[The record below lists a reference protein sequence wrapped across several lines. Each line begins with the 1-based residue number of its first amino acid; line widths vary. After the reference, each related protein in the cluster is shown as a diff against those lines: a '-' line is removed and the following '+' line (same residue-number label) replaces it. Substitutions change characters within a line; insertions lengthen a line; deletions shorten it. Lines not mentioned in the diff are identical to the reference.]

1 MSGADSGR
9 RGGVADVGG
18 PGVGQVSFLDQAL
31 WKQLNESTT
40 QLEFVRAW
48 LTLQCRMIP
57 HVERGVAVLEE
68 AENGTFTPVA
78 FWPDETAGTPDL
90 AAVVELA
97 LHERRGVVRGAG
109 APESSVASD
118 GYFAAYPFVVGEHL
132 YGGICVEIEKAA
144 KAQLRTIMRQ
154 LQWGASWIEVLLR
167 RERLKSDQSQLDQT
181 TAALDLVATALSEER
196 FTAACQAVVTELATR
211 LDCDQV
217 SIGFRKHERT
227 RVAALSHAAQFGRR
241 MNLVRDIAAMMDEA
255 IDQESPILYPPPED
269 DEYRITRVHAEG
281 ARSHDAGSIL
291 TIPLVINGRCQGA
304 LSFER
309 PAGKPFDSATIRL
322 CDCVSAVLGPLLES
336 KRRDDRWL
344 ITKILDSAR
353 QQIARLIG
361 PRHFGRKLAALLAA
375 AVVIFFYYA
384 RDDFRVTSPAIVE
397 GLIQRV
403 IVAPFDGYIASEDAR
418 PGETVLQGH
427 ILATLDDKDLTLERL
442 RWSTTQRQRITEYNR
457 ALAERGRA
465 DIKIIKAQI
474 AQTQAQMALLDEQLA
489 RTKLVSPFDG
499 VVVSGDLSQ
508 SIGAAVQ
515 RGQELF
521 KIAPLASYRVILEVD
536 ETDIDF
542 IKLGQTGSLL
552 VSSLPEDPFVY
563 EVERITPLSE
573 AKEGRAFF
581 RVEARLIETDPSLRP
596 GMEGIGKTK
605 VDQRRLIWIWTHSFI
620 DWVRL
625 QVWKWQP

>member
-9 RGGVADVGG
+9 GGGVADAGG

-31 WKQLNESTT
+31 WKQLNEATT
-40 QLEFVRAW
+40 QLEFVQAW
-48 LTLQCRMIP
+48 LILQCRMIP
-57 HVERGVAVLEE
+57 RVERGVAVLEDP
-68 AENGTFTPVA
+68 ENGTFTPVA
-78 FWPDETAGTPDL
+78 FWPDEAAGTPDL
-90 AAVVELA
+90 AAVIELA
-97 LHERRGVVRGAG
+97 VNERRGVVRATSPSDP
-109 APESSVASD
+109 AVASD
-118 GYFAAYPFVVGEHL
+118 GYFAAYPFVVDDHP
-132 YGGICVEIEKAA
+132 YGAVCIELDKAA
-144 KAQLRTIMRQ
+144 KGQLRTIMRQ
-154 LQWGASWIEVLLR
+154 LQWGTSWIEVLLR
-167 RERLKSDQSQLDQT
+167 RERLKADQSQLDQT
-181 TAALDLVATALSEER
+181 AAALDLVAAALGEDR
-196 FTAACQAVVTELATR
+196 FTASCQAVVTELATR

-217 SIGFRKHERT
+217 SIGFRKHQRT

-241 MNLVRDIAAMMDEA
+241 MNLIRDIAAMMDEA
-255 IDQESPILYPPPED
+255 IDQESSVLYPPPED
-269 DEYRITRVHAEG
+269 GEYRITRVHAEA

-291 TIPLVINGRCQGA
+291 TIPLVIHGRCQGA

-309 PAGKPFDSATIRL
+309 PAGKAFDSATISL
-322 CDCVSAVLGPLLES
+322 CDCVAAVLGPLLES

-344 ITKILDSAR
+344 IWKILDSIR
-353 QQIARLIG
+353 HQIGRLIG

-375 AVVIFFYYA
+375 AVVIFFYYV

-403 IVAPFDGYIASEDAR
+403 IVAPFDGYIASEHAR
-418 PGETVLQGH
+418 PGETVPQGH
-427 ILATLDDKDLTLERL
+427 VLATLDDKDLTLERL
-442 RWSTTQRQRITEYNR
+442 RWSTTQRQRNTEYNR
-457 ALAERGRA
+457 ALAARGRA
-465 DIKIIKAQI
+465 DIMIIRAQI
-474 AQTQAQMALLDEQLA
+474 AQTQAQIALLDEQIA

-499 VVVSGDLSQ
+499 VVLSGDLSQ

-536 ETDIDF
+536 ESDIDF
-542 IKLGQTGSLL
+542 IKLGQKGSLL

-573 AKEGRAFF
+573 AKEGRTFF
-581 RVEARLIETDPSLRP
+581 RVEARLVETDPSLRP
-596 GMEGIGKTK
+596 GMGGIGKTK